1 MKSFRGP
8 VNGHLPGPG
17 TSVQGRQKRGQPASS
32 EGAALERKRIKK
44 SQCMFTDS
52 TWYAWYLVCES
63 LCWPEYSSLMAY
75 KLNKS
80 FVCQE
85 TKTDLASLCLVSKAM
100 NDLATPFLYRSISL
114 RMLEETL
121 EDKVGGLLYRLL
133 DTSHDSPRCFVRELT
148 ISRYRLFSRLSTLSG
163 PLATDTDKLPLS
175 QLIERLPNL
184 RQVRYES
191 SHQCLG
197 RFPMPMVTNTY
208 NRLELACDFS
218 SNYMKSIDEHP
229 QKPELHLL
237 AGGWGKPC
245 PRPLPRVTEIRVMWG
260 TECGVGGE
268 QLPLN
273 QPDNFLNYI
282 TSCPNLKSC
291 SWVAGNPKETVVGE
305 TPNDIEGSVIHK
317 PFPFLEHLDLYQ
329 YYIGTQM
336 WHGWEDHFNWS
347 SLSSLEIGQGLFA
360 PENLNVMTGRLSNLK
375 RFKITGNNVQNE
387 ELCQSLE
394 NFLVAF
400 DTLVD
405 LELLNCFVPIHVIT
419 QHTRLANL
427 CVHIFDTW
435 NFLDSRTVFESEDLI
450 SLDALCPQLENLQL
464 DIERDTEKEDWVC
477 VSPNLLNE

>member
-52 TWYAWYLVCES
+52 TWYTWYLVCES

-121 EDKVGGLLYRLL
+121 EDK
-133 DTSHDSPRCFVRELT
+133 
-148 ISRYRLFSRLSTLSG
+148 
-163 PLATDTDKLPLS
+163 
-175 QLIERLPNL
+175 LIERLPNL
-184 RQVRYES
+184 RQV
-191 SHQCLG
+191 
-197 RFPMPMVTNTY
+197 
-208 NRLELACDFS
+208 RLELACDFS

-260 TECGVGGE
+260 TECEMRGE
-268 QLPLN
+268 QRPLH

-291 SWVAGNPKETVVGE
+291 SWVAGNPKETVIGE
-305 TPNDIEGSVIHK
+305 PPNDIEGSVIHK

-360 PENLNVMTGRLSNLK
+360 RENLNVMTGRLSNLK
-375 RFKITGNNVQNE
+375 RFKITGNDVQNE
-387 ELCQSLE
+387 ELCRSLE
-394 NFLVAF
+394 TFLVAF

-405 LELLNCFVPIHVIT
+405 LELLNCFVPIHAIT
-419 QHTRLANL
+419 RHTRLANL
-427 CVHIFDTW
+427 CVHIIDTW
-435 NFLDSRTVFESEDLI
+435 SCLDSRTVFESEDLI

-464 DIERDTEKEDWVC
+464 DIERDNEKEDWVC
-477 VSPNLLNE
+477 VFPNLVNEYFTN